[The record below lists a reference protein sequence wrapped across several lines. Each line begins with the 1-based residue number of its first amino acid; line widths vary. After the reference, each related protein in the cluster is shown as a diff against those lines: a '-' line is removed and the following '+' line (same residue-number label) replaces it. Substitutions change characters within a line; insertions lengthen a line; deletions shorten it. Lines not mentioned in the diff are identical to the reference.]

1 MIRYFIKQKSD
12 GFKDTIDGEKPRGA
26 NFEVEEDV
34 ATVTTIVKIIA
45 PLVAAI
51 LLGNWFMSEVKK
63 ARFKGAP
70 WYQPYLSIPGLLIIL
85 VILIPVILWI
95 IRR

>member
-1 MIRYFIKQKSD
+1 MFE
-12 GFKDTIDGEKPRGA
+12 DTIDGEKPRGA
-26 NFEVEEDV
+26 NLEVEEDL
-34 ATVTTIVKIIA
+34 ATITTIVKIIA

-85 VILIPVILWI
+85 AVLVPIVLWI
-95 IRR
+95 IKS

>member
-1 MIRYFIKQKSD
+1 VFEN
-12 GFKDTIDGEKPRGA
+12 TIDGEKPRGA
-26 NFEVEEDV
+26 NLEVEEDV

-85 VILIPVILWI
+85 AILIPVILWI
-95 IRR
+95 IKS

>member
-1 MIRYFIKQKSD
+1 MLE
-12 GFKDTIDGEKPRGA
+12 DTIDGEKPRGA
-26 NFEVEEDV
+26 NLEVEEDV
-34 ATVTTIVKIIA
+34 ATITTIVKIIA

-70 WYQPYLSIPGLLIIL
+70 WYQPYLSVPGLLIIL
-85 VILIPVILWI
+85 AILIPVILWI
-95 IRR
+95 IRK

>member
-1 MIRYFIKQKSD
+1 M
-12 GFKDTIDGEKPRGA
+12 FKDTIGGEKPCGA
-26 NFEVEEDV
+26 NLEVEEDV
-34 ATVTTIVKIIA
+34 ETISTIVKIIA

-51 LLGNWFMSEVKK
+51 FLGNWFMSEVRK

-85 VILIPVILWI
+85 AVLVPIILWI
-95 IRR
+95 IKS

>member
-1 MIRYFIKQKSD
+1 VE
-12 GFKDTIDGEKPRGA
+12 KDVETLITIAR
-26 NFEVEEDV
+26 
-34 ATVTTIVKIIA
+34 IIA

-70 WYQPYLSIPGLLIIL
+70 WYQPYISIPGLLIIL
-85 VILIPVILWI
+85 AILVPIVLWI
-95 IRR
+95 IKS

>member
-1 MIRYFIKQKSD
+1 VETLI
-12 GFKDTIDGEKPRGA
+12 TIAR
-26 NFEVEEDV
+26 
-34 ATVTTIVKIIA
+34 IIA

-70 WYQPYLSIPGLLIIL
+70 WYQPYISIPGLLIIL
-85 VILIPVILWI
+85 AILVPIVLWI
-95 IRR
+95 IKS